1 MSASFPTL
9 AQDQAMPQQQLLAL
23 YQAGRH
29 HEVVAQAQAQAISAE
44 TNPLAANIVAA
55 SLFQLGEYARA
66 ASLLEALEAPLG
78 DQRDYLSLYGAT
90 CRRLG
95 LLPKAEQLLARA
107 LQLDPASLEVR
118 NNYANLL
125 IDLGRDQEARSILEQ
140 LLRERPGYE
149 DARANLNRLEFRQ
162 QPVAAP
168 PASAQPWS
176 PADPLMMAFAD
187 EEVRQAQWNQPA
199 AVDPAAKALAAAL
212 PQPEAQAMAADQL
225 RLASQAVSEGNAAF
239 ALQLCGQALAGL
251 GANASVYVNAS
262 DAYIRNQRFREAEIC
277 LLHAALIGGPN
288 INTYIN
294 LVSLAS
300 LRGDLALASHYLDQA
315 AGLDPSHP
323 QLSALQANLRQREA
337 DLASRPYQF
346 EVIWPDQQLQS
357 VGV

>member
-1 MSASFPTL
+1 
-9 AQDQAMPQQQLLAL
+9 
-23 YQAGRH
+23 
-29 HEVVAQAQAQAISAE
+29 
-44 TNPLAANIVAA
+44 
-55 SLFQLGEYARA
+55 
-66 ASLLEALEAPLG
+66 
-78 DQRDYLSLYGAT
+78 
-90 CRRLG
+90 
-95 LLPKAEQLLARA
+95 
-107 LQLDPASLEVR
+107 
-118 NNYANLL
+118 
-125 IDLGRDQEARSILEQ
+125 
-140 LLRERPGYE
+140 
-149 DARANLNRLEFRQ
+149 
-162 QPVAAP
+162 
-168 PASAQPWS
+168 
-176 PADPLMMAFAD
+176 MMAFAD
-187 EEVRQAQWNQPA
+187 EEVSQAQWNQPA

-337 DLASRPYQF
+337 DLASRPYHF
-346 EVIWPDQQLQS
+346 EAIWPDQQLQS